1 MKNMILNIKEPVSD
15 IIPIFAGYE
24 ACAPSHSFGPAV
36 RDYHLI
42 HLCLTGH
49 GRLFDKFGEH
59 EVYAGECFIIRPGE
73 ITTYTADA
81 IDPWNYAWI
90 AFRGALAERF
100 STERSVYE
108 IPAELS
114 FKLSSLV
121 KDGITSPDIYSSII
135 YELSY
140 HISSNTESPAPD
152 RLAMVR
158 RYIRYNYMEELT
170 VDGLARSFGFER
182 SYLFR
187 LFKSK
192 YAIGVKDYI
201 TEVRM
206 KNAKRFLSEGHSV
219 NATAAMVGYGDEF
232 NFSKAFK
239 RYFGISAS
247 EFKKMQ

>member
-1 MKNMILNIKEPVSD
+1 MKNVILDIQESASD
-15 IIPIFAGYE
+15 IIPIFAGHE

-42 HLCLTGH
+42 HLCLSGH

-59 EVYAGECFIIRPGE
+59 EVYAGECFIIRPEE
-73 ITTYTADA
+73 ITTYTADST
-81 IDPWNYAWI
+81 DPWNYVWI
-90 AFRGALAERF
+90 AFRGAVAERF
-100 STERSVYE
+100 STARTVYE

-114 FKLSSLV
+114 FKLFSLV
-121 KDGITSPDIYSSII
+121 EDGITSPDIYSSII

-140 HISSNTESPAPD
+140 HLTSSTETPAPD

-158 RYIRYNYMEELT
+158 RYIRYNYMENLT
-170 VDGLARSFGFER
+170 VDALARAFGFER

-187 LFKSK
+187 LFKAK
-192 YAIGVKDYI
+192 YTIGVKDYI

-219 NATAAMVGYGDEF
+219 SVTAGMVGFKDEF

-239 RYFGISAS
+239 KHFGISAS
-247 EFKKMQ
+247 EFKKIK